1 MKEKFKLGITVA
13 LVVCGISSVAQLNSF
28 STSVTEDMY
37 IDYQKYLN
45 DAFKVFDGNKGSN
58 APSAKQIQD
67 SSAILVEESAVSVPV
82 KTGNSKI
89 MHSENIF
96 SKRKNSVFIMGKFE
110 RKDASGNINFE
121 LSGTAFAIAEN
132 GICVTN
138 YHLLKDIINKS
149 DSAAIRDS
157 IYFIITSSK
166 KVYFIEKI
174 LAYSQNND
182 IAVFKT
188 NTMGDKLLP
197 IPFGKAA
204 RVGALVYCLS
214 HPYGH
219 FYSFSSGIVSRNIVT
234 DSSTAAAGY
243 NNRGRLPIR
252 MEITADYGIGSSGG
266 PILDKSGNLI
276 GVVSSTTPIVHPEAH
291 HQQMVVKDA
300 IPVKA
305 LKALLEE

>member
-1 MKEKFKLGITVA
+1 MKFFFILF
-13 LVVCGISSVAQLNSF
+13 CISLLLIPAYTKAQESVS
-28 STSVTEDMY
+28 EDIY
-37 IDYQKYLN
+37 IDYQKFFD
-45 DAFKVFDGNKGSN
+45 DAFKMFSSNKGSN
-58 APSAKQIQD
+58 APSGKSLKD
-67 SSAILVEESAVSVPV
+67 SSAILIDENAIPASV
-82 KTGNSKI
+82 KTGSSKI
-89 MHSENIF
+89 MRSENIF
-96 SKRKNSVFIMGKFE
+96 SKRKNSVFVMGKFE

-138 YHLLKDIINKS
+138 YHMLKDIINKS

-204 RVGALVYCLS
+204 QVGALAYCLS

-219 FYSFSSGIVSRNIVT
+219 FYSFSSGIVSRNIVA

-243 NNRGRLPIR
+243 SNKGRPPIR

-276 GVVSSTTPIVHPEAH
+276 GVVSSTTPIVHLEAR

-305 LKALLEE
+305 LKALLKE